1 MERKSAERL
10 AELIDTLEPLPQVAT
25 LVVEK
30 CADPKASTREIASC
44 LANDP
49 AFTTKVL
56 SVANSVFYRGEKE
69 IKTAQEAVMRIGQ
82 KALKNIVY
90 STAVYSL
97 FAKDKR
103 KSAFDRETFWLHSL
117 SVAVCAR
124 LLAEHHGLE
133 EEEAFT
139 AGLVHDI
146 GKVLIDQA
154 STEKSGAGKVSK
166 LETVLVEDDEAMIE
180 GLDPAEVGY
189 YAARKWALPA
199 GIVKAIGYIRVE
211 DLEFIGNPAEEALCR
226 VIQTANA
233 FCEDVERLGGNPHAE
248 FLEEYATRF
257 NISGEKIGEFTVKIR
272 DEVSAT
278 AELFN
283 LKKPNVQRYFDALAV
298 AQSELDKSKLEPT
311 S

>member
-10 AELIDTLEPLPQVAT
+10 AELIETVEPLPQVAT

-44 LANDP
+44 LSNDP
-49 AFTTKVL
+49 AFTAKVL

-97 FAKDKR
+97 FAKDKK
-103 KSAFDRETFWLHSL
+103 KSGFDREAFWLHSL

-124 LLAEHHGLE
+124 LLAERHRME
-133 EEEAFT
+133 EGEAFT
-139 AGLVHDI
+139 AGLLHDI

-154 STEKSGAGKVSK
+154 STEKAGKGNASK
-166 LETVLVEDDEAMIE
+166 LETVLMADDEAMIE

-189 YAARKWALPA
+189 HAGRKWNLPA

-211 DLEFIGNPAEEALCR
+211 DLEFIGNKAEEALVR
-226 VIQTANA
+226 VIQGANA
-233 FCEDVERLGGNPHAE
+233 FCEDVESLKGNPHPE
-248 FLEEYATRF
+248 ILETYGARF
-257 NISGEKIGEFTVKIR
+257 DLEGEEMSAFAVKIR
-272 DEVSAT
+272 DEVGAT

-283 LKKPNVQRYFDALAV
+283 LKKPDVQRYFDALAV
-298 AQSELDKSKLEPT
+298 AQSEIDRSKLEQT